1 MINLRKNTARK
12 RWSKRDTK
20 TLLKTIDDNPS
31 RVNLYRAARELGRTM
46 GACQFRYY
54 KIKRTMPNPTIVN
67 KQSVITSKFPKQ
79 IREIRI
85 TNDGIRL
92 IY

>member
-1 MINLRKNTARK
+1 MSNKSMYKYHHSLINNLNPNQMISLRKNTARK

-31 RVNLYRAARELGRTM
+31 RVNLHRAARELGRTM

-54 KIKRTMPNPTIVN
+54 KIKRTMPNPTLVN
-67 KQSVITSKFPKQ
+67 KQSV
-79 IREIRI
+79 
-85 TNDGIRL
+85 
-92 IY
+92 

>member
-1 MINLRKNTARK
+1 MKSKSKITRK
-12 RWSKRDTK
+12 RWTKRDTQV
-20 TLLKTIDDNPS
+20 LLETVKNNPTKANIK
-31 RVNLYRAARELGRTM
+31 RVARVLGRTTV
-46 GACQFRYY
+46 ACQFRYW
-54 KIKRTMPNPTIVN
+54 KLNRVVSNTTLVN
-67 KQSVITSKFPKQ
+67 KNNVAIGKFPKQ